1 MSQEN
6 AEILMRFA
14 TEFNERGWEA
24 LRDFADPDIEFDE
37 PPEQPG
43 AGKFRGIEAVMGAVA
58 RWAEAWEGQRTAP
71 ERVIDLG
78 DTMVVLT
85 LERLVGRDGIE
96 LEQRSGNVFTF
107 RDGKIVQWAAYW
119 TPQSALEAVGFE
131 E

>member
-6 AEILMRFA
+6 AEILTRLV
-14 TEFNERGWEA
+14 TEFNERGWDA

-43 AGKFRGIEAVMGAVA
+43 AGRFRGIEEVLAAA
-58 RWAEAWEGQRTAP
+58 SRWAEAWEGERATS

-85 LERLVGRDGIE
+85 VQRLLGRDGIE
-96 LEQRSGNVFTF
+96 LEQRSGNV
-107 RDGKIVQWAAYW
+107 
-119 TPQSALEAVGFE
+119 
-131 E
+131 